1 MKKKNLVI
9 VPFGNNSIE
18 SSWVF
23 DDTHRN
29 FDVVVLFYHPQIKNP
44 RLLSANPSFSL
55 FHLADFKWIMI
66 RQFFERNVSYLDTYD
81 YFFFP
86 DDDIEMDKGK
96 IELLFQMMRHY
107 SLHMTQPVLSK
118 GSFKSWKILKQK
130 WFSGMRYLSTV
141 ELMCPALSREAVKDL
156 LPTFSL
162 NKSGWGIDILWGELV
177 RRKFGDKSIA
187 VFDPIAAKHTKPVGK
202 GELYTKLG
210 KSAFEERDEIF
221 KNYSITKT
229 KIYHLPIVEN
239 NWINRVSSYFS
250 LKKSL
255 ANLNNHYERI
265 IEH

>member
-23 DDTHRN
+23 DDTNRN
-29 FDVVVLFYHPQIKNP
+29 FDVVLLFYHPQIKNP

-66 RQFFERNVSYLDTYD
+66 RQFFERNLSYLDAYD

-229 KIYHLPIVEN
+229 KIHLIPIAEN
-239 NWINRVSSYFS
+239 NSISRLKSYLS
-250 LKKSL
+250 VKRKIAKLI
-255 ANLNNHYERI
+255 LNKQKPYE
-265 IEH
+265 

>member
-23 DDTHRN
+23 DETNRN
-29 FDVVVLFYHPQIKNP
+29 FDVVLLFYHSQIKNL
-44 RLLSANPSFSL
+44 RLLSANPPFSL

-66 RQFFERNVSYLDTYD
+66 HQFFERNVAYLNDYD

-107 SLHMTQPVLSK
+107 SLHMTQPVLSQ

-130 WFSGMRYLSTV
+130 WFSGIRYLSTV
-141 ELMCPALSREAVKDL
+141 ELMCPALSREAVTDL

-162 NKSGWGIDILWGELV
+162 NKSGWGIDILWGELI
-177 RRKFGDKSIA
+177 RRKFGNKSIA

-210 KSAFEERDEIF
+210 KSAFDERDEIF

-229 KIYHLPIVEN
+229 KIHLIPVAEN
-239 NWINRVSSYFS
+239 NLIGRIKSYLS
-250 LKKSL
+250 VKRKIAKLILDKQKTL
-255 ANLNNHYERI
+255 
-265 IEH
+265 